1 VILRTSEVNDG
12 LLTLDDGVACEKGIR
27 AAAAHCFKSFEYR
40 SETKFVF
47 PAAECLENA
56 VCRERRSA
64 RPTDD
69 ETGSNR
75 EFTVQQC

>member
-1 VILRTSEVNDG
+1 MASPVRRGSARRLHTV
-12 LLTLDDGVACEKGIR
+12 L
-27 AAAAHCFKSFEYR
+27 KSFEYL

-56 VCRERRSA
+56 VWRERRSA
-64 RPTDD
+64 RQLND

-75 EFTVQQC
+75 EFAVQQC